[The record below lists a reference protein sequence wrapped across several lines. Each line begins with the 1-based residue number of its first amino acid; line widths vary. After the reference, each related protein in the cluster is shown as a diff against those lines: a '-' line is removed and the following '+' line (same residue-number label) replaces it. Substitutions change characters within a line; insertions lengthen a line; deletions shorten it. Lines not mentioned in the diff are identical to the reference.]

1 MPQAKH
7 ISILRTALERRKES
21 NPRYSLRAFAS
32 FLGLHPSALSR
43 VLSGKQDLSVPSAL
57 QILKKLKLDQ
67 EEQELFIVSVG
78 QEKSRQ
84 TFETLKRAAEDESP
98 GETLRE
104 GEARVLAE
112 LKMSQQLLKTVF
124 SILPL
129 GICVVDHEGHIVL
142 QNPKMR
148 DYLPNG
154 EIPSRS
160 ADRGVRWIGHG
171 PDGSRIERENYP
183 ASRALSGESVFPGLE
198 MLYKPE
204 KGQPVW
210 TRVAALP
217 LHAENAHI
225 AGAVVIVNDIDAQKR
240 YQEALT
246 ASAEHLRMVANV
258 IPDLLWNSSPDGN
271 RTWFNARWLEYTGQ
285 TYEEAIGM
293 GYVNA
298 IHPDDRELL
307 AKNFR
312 EAVLLRQHFENQHRI
327 RKATGEYRWYLVR
340 AAPVLD
346 ERGEVIQ
353 MYGAAADIHEILKNR
368 PQKS

>member
-1 MPQAKH
+1 MMPQAKH
-7 ISILRTALERRKES
+7 ISILRSALEKRKES

-57 QILKKLKLDQ
+57 QILRKLKLNQ

-84 TFETLKRAAEDESP
+84 TFATLKTVTEQESP
-98 GETLRE
+98 GEVLRD

-124 SILPL
+124 SILPM
-129 GICVVDHEGHIVL
+129 GSCVVDGDGHVVL
-142 QNPKMR
+142 QNPKMKE
-148 DYLPNG
+148 YLPNA

-160 ADRGVRWIGHG
+160 AEHGARWISYA
-171 PDGSRIERENYP
+171 PDGSRIERKNYP
-183 ASRALSGESVFPGLE
+183 AMRALRGESVLPGIE

-204 KGQPVW
+204 TGYPVW

-217 LHAENAHI
+217 LRDENGKI
-225 AGAVVIVNDIDAQKR
+225 TGAVALVNDIDAQKR
-240 YQEALT
+240 YQEVLM
-246 ASAEHLRMVANV
+246 ASEEHMKMVANIV
-258 IPDLLWNSSPDGN
+258 PDLLWNSSTDGH
-271 RTWFNARWLEYTGQ
+271 RTWFNARWMEYTGQ

-293 GYVNA
+293 GWVNA
-298 IHPDDRELL
+298 IHPDDRESL

-312 EAVLLRQHFENQHRI
+312 EAVLLRQNFESEHRI
-327 RKATGEYRWYLVR
+327 RKVTGEYRRFLVR
-340 AAPVLD
+340 AAPVKD
-346 ERGEVIQ
+346 ARGEVVQ
-353 MYGAAADIHEILKNR
+353 MYGAATDVHELLKNR
-368 PQKS
+368 TGR